1 MMKRFAGLMA
11 VLGVAA
17 IAASCGGGE
26 EDKSTPVAV
35 VGPITGQYASFGA
48 QMKNGGELAVEDINA
63 AGGVLGK
70 KLDLEI
76 GDDACDPKQAV
87 AVANQMTG
95 NNVALVA
102 GHYCSGSSIPAS
114 KVYAEANMVQI
125 SPASTNPA
133 FTDNRAGPNIYR
145 VCGRDDQQGGVAGK
159 YIASHFAG
167 KNVAFV
173 HDKTAYGKG
182 LADETKKAMN
192 EAGKQ
197 EAMYEAITAGEKDYS
212 ALVSKLKQANI
223 DLVYFGGYHTEAG
236 LIIRQMRDQG
246 MNTILMGG
254 DALITQEFWSITGP
268 AGEGT
273 LMTFSPDPRKNP
285 AAAEVVKRFKDK
297 GIEPE
302 GYVLYTY
309 SALQAWK
316 QAAEKAKSIESA
328 DVVKAMNDT
337 EFDTVIGKFKFNE
350 KGDPNLP
357 PYAVYRWSNG
367 TYDEISDQASAGPA
381 G

>member
-1 MMKRFAGLMA
+1 MKRFARLMA

-48 QMKNGGELAVEDINA
+48 QMKNGGELAIEDINA

-70 KLDLEI
+70 KLDLEF

-159 YIASHFAG
+159 YIASHFSD
-167 KNVAFV
+167 KKVAFV

-309 SALQAWK
+309 AALQAWK

-367 TYDEISDQASAGPA
+367 TYDEISGQASAGQA

>member
-1 MMKRFAGLMA
+1 MKAVAGL
-11 VLGVAA
+11 
-17 IAASCGGGE
+17 IAALALTVPLLGCGGGE
-26 EDKSTPVAV
+26 ESNTTPIAVA
-35 VGPITGQYASFGA
+35 GPITGQYASFGT
-48 QMKNGGELAVEDINA
+48 QMKNGAEMAIADINE

-70 KLDLEI
+70 ALDLKI

-87 AVANQMTG
+87 AVANHLSASG
-95 NNVALVA
+95 VALVA

-114 KVYAEANMVQI
+114 KVYAESDVVQI

-133 FTDNRAGPNIYR
+133 LTDDRAGPNVYR

-159 YIASHFAG
+159 YLAEHFAD
-167 KNVAFV
+167 KNIAII

-182 LADETKKAMN
+182 LADETKKALN
-192 EAGKQ
+192 AAGRQ
-197 EAMYEAITAGEKDYS
+197 EALYEAITAGEKDYS

-223 DLVYFGGYHTEAG
+223 DVLFLGGYHTEAG
-236 LIIRQMRDQG
+236 LIVRQMRDQG
-246 MNTILMGG
+246 MTTALMGG
-254 DALITQEFWSITGP
+254 DALVTQEYWSITGP

-285 AAAEVVKRFKDK
+285 AAAEVVKRFNDK

-309 SALQAWK
+309 AAIQAWK
-316 QAAEKAKSIESA
+316 QAVEKAGSIAAA
-328 DVVKAMNDT
+328 DVVKALNDT
-337 EFDTVIGKFKFNE
+337 EFDTVIGKFRFNE

-357 PYAVYRWSNG
+357 PYAVYRWSDG
-367 TYDEISDQASAGPA
+367 SYEEIGDSTPA

>member
-1 MMKRFAGLMA
+1 MKRFAGLMA

-70 KLDLEI
+70 NLDLEF

-114 KVYAEANMVQI
+114 KVYAEANIVQI

-159 YIASHFAG
+159 YIASHFSD
-167 KNVAFV
+167 KKVAFV

-309 SALQAWK
+309 AALQAWK

>member
-1 MMKRFAGLMA
+1 MKRMAGLIAALTQA
-11 VLGVAA
+11 VLVVA
-17 IAASCGGGE
+17 CGG
-26 EDKSTPVAV
+26 EDSNTTPIAV
-35 VGPITGQYASFGA
+35 VGPVTGQYASFGQ
-48 QMKNGGELAVEDINA
+48 QMTNGADLAVEDINA

-70 KLDLEI
+70 QLDLAV

-95 NNVALVA
+95 DSVALVV

-114 KVYAEANMVQI
+114 KVYADSDMVQI

-133 FTDNRAGPNIYR
+133 FTDDRAGDNIYR

-159 YIASHFAG
+159 YLVEHFGDKNIAL
-167 KNVAFV
+167 V

-182 LADETKKAMN
+182 LADETKKTLNA
-192 EAGKQ
+192 AGKQ

-223 DLVYFGGYHTEAG
+223 DVLYLGGYHTEAG
-236 LIIRQMRDQG
+236 LIVRQMRNQG
-246 MNTILMGG
+246 MATILMGG
-254 DALITQEFWSITGP
+254 DALVTQEYWSITGP

-297 GIEPE
+297 GTEPE

-309 SALQAWK
+309 AAFQAWK
-316 QAAEKAKSIESA
+316 QAAEKAKSVARE
-328 DVVKAMNDT
+328 DVVKALNDT

-367 TYDEISDQASAGPA
+367 SYEEIGDETPA